1 LDADVADVAVVAGV
15 CWARAA
21 QGASNAA
28 LQRPRLN
35 APRRV
40 RIAGFPGAVF
50 TGIPLAKFS
59 YSSIA

>member
-1 LDADVADVAVVAGV
+1 LDAELDGVAGV

-21 QGASNAA
+21 QGASNDAP
-28 LQRPRLN
+28 QRPRLN

-40 RIAGFPGAVF
+40 RMARFPSVVF